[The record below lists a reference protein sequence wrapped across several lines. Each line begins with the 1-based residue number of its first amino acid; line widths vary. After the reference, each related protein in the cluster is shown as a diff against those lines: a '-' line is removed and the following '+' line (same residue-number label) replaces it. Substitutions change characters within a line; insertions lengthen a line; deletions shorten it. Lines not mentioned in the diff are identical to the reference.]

1 MKKRL
6 FSIVATVALTL
17 SLAACGGSA
26 GGEIS
31 VQRADQLSA
40 AGQAGERFAGMVV
53 SDNVV
58 EIKKD
63 SEKSILELYVTEGQK
78 VKAGEKLFTY
88 DSAALEIELEKCQL
102 EITKMNEEK
111 SSYNSQIGQLQNQLN
126 ATGDSSA
133 RTRLMLEINTL
144 KTKLMEIDY
153 QMALKQT
160 EEENLKEMLENI
172 DITSPVDGTV
182 RKIDKAGETNTYI
195 TIQQSNAYKVQGML
209 NEMNMAS
216 GLNPDTPVKIL
227 SRIDSSASWTGKV
240 TNIDWENS
248 SQQSGNNFGGGPSFS
263 DSMTMSSSYPFYV
276 ELDDP
281 TGLLLGQHVYIEI
294 AGSAAPAPM
303 EGLWIPSRYVVEPET
318 NDAGETHGKVFV
330 AHGSKLGLDKVTLG
344 MYDDFTGCYEVLSGL
359 QAQDLVADPKAPG
372 CQKGAKV
379 IVRDMGDFIAPQPDL
394 DDLPME
400 EDLPVEEDL
409 PMEED
414 FPMEE
419 ELPMEDM
426 PAEPTMH
433 EGSMNTPVP
442 EEMDEGAEAAPEA
455 PAEESTDNAQTGA

>member
-17 SLAACGGSA
+17 SLTACGGSA

-78 VKAGEKLFTY
+78 VKAGDKLFTY

-153 QMALKQT
+153 QMALKVT
-160 EEENLKEMLENI
+160 DEENLQEMLKNI

-182 RKIDKAGETNTYI
+182 RKIDQQGETNTYI

-263 DSMTMSSSYPFYV
+263 DSMTMSSSYPFFV

-294 AGSAAPAPM
+294 AGSAAAAPM
-303 EGLWIPSRYVVEPET
+303 DGLWIPSRYVVESEV

-330 AHGSKLGLDKVTLG
+330 AHGSKLSLDKVSLG

-359 QAQDLVADPKAPG
+359 EAHDLVADPQAPG

-379 IVRDMGDFIAPQPDL
+379 TVRDMGDFIAPEPEFDDL
-394 DDLPME
+394 PMEEDFPADEELPVEEEFPMDDLPME
-400 EDLPVEEDL
+400 EDLP
-409 PMEED
+409 
-414 FPMEE
+414 
-419 ELPMEDM
+419 
-426 PAEPTMH
+426 AEPSAS

-442 EEMDEGAEAAPEA
+442 EEGAESEEGVEPSIA
-455 PAEESTDNAQTGA
+455 ESTDDAQTGA

>member
-6 FSIVATVALTL
+6 LTILTTAALTL
-17 SLAACGGSA
+17 SLTACGSG
-26 GGEIS
+26 GGEVS
-31 VQRADQLSA
+31 VQRADQLSM

-78 VKAGEKLFTY
+78 VKAGDKLFTY

-126 ATGDSSA
+126 ATGDGST

-153 QMALKQT
+153 QMALKVT
-160 EEENLKEMLENI
+160 DEENLKEMLENI

-182 RKIDKAGETNTYI
+182 RKIDKQGESNTYI

-216 GLNPDTPVKIL
+216 GLNPETPVKVL
-227 SRIDSSASWTGKV
+227 SRIDPEAQWTGKV

-248 SQQSGNNFGGGPSFS
+248 SQQSSDPWGGGNGFA
-263 DSMTMSSSYPFYV
+263 DSMTTSSSYPFFV

-281 TGLLLGQHVYIEI
+281 TGLLLGQHVFIEV
-294 AGSAAPAPM
+294 AGAAAAMPM
-303 EGLWIPSRYVVEPET
+303 DGLWIPSRYVVEPET
-318 NDAGETHGKVFV
+318 NDDGETTGKVWV
-330 AHGSKLGLDKVTLG
+330 AHGSKLGLEKVSLG

-359 QAQDLVADPKAPG
+359 KADDLVADPKAPHVE
-372 CQKGAKV
+372 KGAKV
-379 IVRDMGDFIAPQPDL
+379 IVRDMSDFIAPEPEF
-394 DDLPME
+394 DDMPM
-400 EDLPVEEDL
+400 DEDL
-409 PMEED
+409 PMDEDFPVDED
-414 FPMEE
+414 FPMDEDIPMDEDFPVDE
-419 ELPMEDM
+419 ELP
-426 PAEPTMH
+426 AEPSMN

-442 EEMDEGAEAAPEA
+442 DEGAEAEVQG
-455 PAEESTDNAQTGA
+455 ETDSQTGA